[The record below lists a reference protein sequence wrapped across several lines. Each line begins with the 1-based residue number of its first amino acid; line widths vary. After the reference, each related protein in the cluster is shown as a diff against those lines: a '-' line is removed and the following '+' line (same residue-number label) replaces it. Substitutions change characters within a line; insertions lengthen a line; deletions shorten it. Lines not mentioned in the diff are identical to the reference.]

1 MNFTPTGQDPTPGL
15 REKLTLTL
23 SSSFDCE
30 IENRC
35 EAVRESKEWMKVRE
49 RNVSGYLET

>member
-1 MNFTPTGQDPTPGL
+1 MNFTPTGQDPTPRL